1 MRCARSSPSTTARF
15 NYNGSMEGM
24 TAYLVIVPD
33 RRVAVALLANRER
46 YVPEVTPVMAESLA
60 PALAQ

>member
-1 MRCARSSPSTTARF
+1 
-15 NYNGSMEGM
+15 MEGM